1 MDKEAL
7 VLLQKLIV
15 TQEENNKKLNKLE
28 SSIEGIKLEQQQS
41 NNKLNNLESNI
52 EGIQLEQ
59 QQSNN
64 KLNNLES
71 SIEGIKLEQ
80 QQTNNSLNSIEIKLD
95 NALGDLGKIISYDI
109 GDSISTIK
117 NDITEI
123 KDKVCKLENVT
134 KNNCYELAN
143 LKIVK

>member
-7 VLLQKLIV
+7 ALLQKLIV
-15 TQEENNKKLNKLE
+15 TQEENNKKLNNL
-28 SSIEGIKLEQQQS
+28 IEGIKDEQQKNNKKLDNLESNIEGIKVEQQKS

-52 EGIQLEQ
+52 KEIKDEQ
-59 QQSNN
+59 Q
-64 KLNNLES
+64 K
-71 SIEGIKLEQ
+71 
-80 QQTNNSLNSIEIKLD
+80 TNNSLNSIEIKLD
-95 NALGDLGKIISYDI
+95 NALDDLGKIISYDI
-109 GDSISTIK
+109 GDSIFTIK

>member
-7 VLLQKLIV
+7 SLLQKLIIG
-15 TQEENNKKLNKLE
+15 QEENNKKLN
-28 SSIEGIKLEQQQS
+28 
-41 NNKLNNLESNI
+41 NLESTI
-52 EGIQLEQ
+52 KEIKDEQ
-59 QQSNN
+59 Q
-64 KLNNLES
+64 K
-71 SIEGIKLEQ
+71 
-80 QQTNNSLNSIEIKLD
+80 TNNSLNSIEIKLD